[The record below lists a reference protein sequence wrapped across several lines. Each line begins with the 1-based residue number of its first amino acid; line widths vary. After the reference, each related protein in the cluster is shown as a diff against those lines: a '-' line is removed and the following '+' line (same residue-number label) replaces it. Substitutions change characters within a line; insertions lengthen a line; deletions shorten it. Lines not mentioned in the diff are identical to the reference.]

1 MAETTFDGTANQPF
15 DYQKAV
21 ENGLKDIEISLKNI
35 EKNQAETA
43 RLKAE
48 SREIS
53 KRLDI
58 LLQTF

>member
-1 MAETTFDGTANQPF
+1 MAETTFDATAEQPF
-15 DYQKAV
+15 NYQKAV

-43 RLKAE
+43 KLKAE

-53 KRLDI
+53 KRIDV